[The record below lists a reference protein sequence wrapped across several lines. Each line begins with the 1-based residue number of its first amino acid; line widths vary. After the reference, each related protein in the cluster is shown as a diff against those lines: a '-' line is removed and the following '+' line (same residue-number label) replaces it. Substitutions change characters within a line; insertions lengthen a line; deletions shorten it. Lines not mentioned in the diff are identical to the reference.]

1 MSMHTKTLTVRFLTP
16 AFLGDAE
23 QRGAWR
29 TPPFKAQLR
38 QWWRLVLAARGRDW
52 RRIRAEEAE
61 LFGNAWPDQ
70 TPRKSQIRL
79 RLDEWRRGKKT
90 TWSSNG
96 SGRGGAMTI
105 QVGRQTVDAALYLG
119 FGPLENSKQ
128 SKSLQLKYEPAIDAG
143 ETAQLRI
150 AWPAAAANGSNRIE
164 EALALMSR
172 FGTVGG
178 RSRNGW
184 GSYVLD
190 GARDAVWNDYLV
202 YWRDTLC
209 SDWVRGIGRDER
221 GPLIWRTRG
230 SWASWDK
237 VLQQL
242 ARVRAAVARESADRC
257 LLSYP
262 VTKHDLP
269 GWDAQDR
276 LPNSLRFKVVKDTN
290 GHLYG
295 ELTHFPCRPSDA
307 LWKKLPGSDEAD
319 KKRRLIDVWTDAH
332 EQLDED
338 KALERV
344 DA

>member
-1 MSMHTKTLTVRFLTP
+1 MSMHTKTLTVRFLSP

-38 QWWRLVLAARGRDW
+38 QWWRLVLAVRGRDW
-52 RRIRAEEAE
+52 GRIRGEEAE

-70 TPRKSQIRL
+70 KAMKSQIRL
-79 RLDEWRRGKKT
+79 RLGEWRVSDKQVNR
-90 TWSSNG
+90 SI
-96 SGRGGAMTI
+96 SGN
-105 QVGRQTVDAALYLG
+105 VDALIYLG
-119 FGPLENSKQ
+119 YGRFDRNPQAK
-128 SKSLQLKYEPAIDAG
+128 PAIDAG

-190 GARDAVWNDYLV
+190 GARDAVWNDYLI
-202 YWRDTLC
+202 YWRDALC

-221 GPLIWRTRG
+221 GPLIWRTRD
-230 SWASWDK
+230 SWPSWDK

-242 ARVRAAVARESADRC
+242 ARVRATIAKESADRC

-262 VTKHDLP
+262 VTKHALP
-269 GWDAQDR
+269 GWSARDR
-276 LPNSLRFKVVKDTN
+276 LPNSLRLKVVEDTH
-290 GHLYG
+290 GRLHG
-295 ELTHFPCRPSDA
+295 ELIHFPCRPSDA
-307 LWKKLPGSDEAD
+307 LWNKMPESDAAD

-332 EQLDED
+332 KYLDEEN
-338 KALERV
+338 ALERV
-344 DA
+344 NA